1 MKRKTVALLALT
13 MVLGTV
19 GCGATKDEGSEVITQ
34 AISTVEPSASDS
46 VDVSVDTNSSEAESE
61 TVKSDTVAIDGIWQ
75 CVTISDEE
83 KEYASLYYVK
93 FTSSEINYGH
103 MTDDGEFVLD
113 YSDKITLFECVA
125 PGFYTIQAENSN
137 GNQYTYQTAEDDNT
151 IMNYY
156 GSWNEDEFADTYS
169 ASSSLMKMN

>member
-1 MKRKTVALLALT
+1 MKRKIVALLALT
-13 MVLGTV
+13 IVLGTV
-19 GCGATKDEGSEVITQ
+19 GCGASKEEGSDVTTQ
-34 AISTVEPSASDS
+34 AITTIEPS
-46 VDVSVDTNSSEAESE
+46 VSVDTNSSETE
-61 TVKSDTVAIDGIWQ
+61 TENVKSDTVAIDGIWQ

-83 KEYASLYYVK
+83 KEYASLYYVQ

-103 MTDDGEFVLD
+103 MTDDGDFVID